1 MHIKRIIT
9 AIVAFPLLCLLIIK
23 GTILV
28 FTLFISIVSLIAL
41 FEYYRI
47 VFNDQEQAVFS
58 PIPIWSALCGL
69 LIISA
74 AYIQSFHPDTNFFQL
89 VTGLLVLNFIGAAIL
104 SMPQYKNG
112 PEILNV
118 VEKEIQAVIYIP
130 LSLSLMVLLRNDP
143 QGVAWIFFILFIV
156 FAGDIGAFYSGKFF
170 GRHKLSPSISPGKT
184 IEGSVGGMIFS
195 VIVGYIFMRL
205 FLPHLN
211 NPMIFLLFIVVNM
224 SAQTGDLFESQLKR
238 TGKIKDSGN
247 ILPGH
252 GGILDR
258 IDALLF
264 AAPVTYFF
272 KAFVLTGF

>member
-1 MHIKRIIT
+1 MHLKRILTSI
-9 AIVAFPLLCLLIIK
+9 IAFPLLALLIIK
-23 GTILV
+23 GPVLL
-28 FTLFISIVSLIAL
+28 FNLFIGLVSLVAL
-41 FEYYRI
+41 YEYYRI
-47 VFNDQEQAVFS
+47 VFHDKPHAVFS
-58 PIPIWSALCGL
+58 GISIWGALIGL
-69 LIISA
+69 LIIGA
-74 AYIQSFHPDTNFFQL
+74 AHFNSFQL
-89 VTGLLVLNFIGAAIL
+89 IIGLVILNFIVAAVL

-112 PEILNV
+112 PQILNV

-130 LSLSLMVLLRNDP
+130 LSLATIVLVRNDSS
-143 QGVAWIFFILFIV
+143 GVAWIFFILFIV
-156 FAGDIGAFYSGKFF
+156 FAGDVGAFYAGKFF

-184 IEGSVGGMIFS
+184 IEGSIGGMIFS

-211 NPMIFLLFIVVNM
+211 TPVIFLLFIIVNI

-264 AAPVTYFF
+264 AAPVAYFF
-272 KAFVLTGF
+272 KECVLTGL

>member
-1 MHIKRIIT
+1 MHLKRIIT
-9 AIVAFPLLCLLIIK
+9 AIVAFSSLSLFICK
-23 GTILV
+23 GTV
-28 FTLFISIVSLIAL
+28 FQFTLFIGIASMVAL
-41 FEYYRI
+41 YEYYRI
-47 VFNDQEQAVFS
+47 VFYDKKHAVFS
-58 PIPIWSALCGL
+58 PIPIWGALISL
-69 LIISA
+69 LIIAA
-74 AYIQSFHPDTNFFQL
+74 AYTHSFQLIIGLFILNFFGA
-89 VTGLLVLNFIGAAIL
+89 GLL

-112 PEILNV
+112 PGILNV

-130 LSLSLMVLLRNDP
+130 ISLAMIVLLRNEP
-143 QGVAWIFFILFIV
+143 QGVVWIFFLLFIV
-156 FAGDIGAFYSGKFF
+156 FAGDVGAFYAGKFF

-184 IEGSVGGMIFS
+184 IEGSIGGMIFCI
-195 VIVGYIFMRL
+195 IVGYVFMRL

-211 NPMIFLLFIVVNM
+211 GPMIFLLFVVVNI

-264 AAPVTYFF
+264 AAPVIYFF
-272 KAFVLTGF
+272 KLLF

>member
-1 MHIKRIIT
+1 M
-9 AIVAFPLLCLLIIK
+9 
-23 GTILV
+23 
-28 FTLFISIVSLIAL
+28 SLIAL

-69 LIISA
+69 LIIGA
-74 AYIQSFHPDTNFFQL
+74 AYIQSFQPDTNFFQL

-143 QGVAWIFFILFIV
+143 QGVAWIFFLLFIV

-211 NPMIFLLFIVVNM
+211 TPMIFLLFIVVNI

-264 AAPVTYFF
+264 AAPVAYFF
-272 KAFVLTGF
+272 KTFVLTGF

>member
-1 MHIKRIIT
+1 MHIKRILT
-9 AIVAFPLLCLLIIK
+9 AIIAFPLLSLLIFK
-23 GTILV
+23 GTILL

-41 FEYYRI
+41 YEYYRI
-47 VFNDQEQAVFS
+47 VFSDKKEAIFS
-58 PIPIWSALCGL
+58 SIPAWGALCGL
-69 LIISA
+69 LIIGA
-74 AYIQSFHPDTNFFQL
+74 AYIHSFQL
-89 VTGLLVLNFIGAAIL
+89 IIGLLVLNFIGAAML

-112 PEILNV
+112 PGILNV

-130 LSLSLMVLLRNDP
+130 LSLALMVLLRNDP
-143 QGVAWIFFILFIV
+143 YGVPWIFFLLFIV

-170 GRHKLSPSISPGKT
+170 GRHKLSPSISPNKT
-184 IEGSVGGMIFS
+184 IEGSVGGMI
-195 VIVGYIFMRL
+195 VCMIVGYIFMRL

-211 NPMIFLLFIVVNM
+211 GLIIFLLFIIVNI
-224 SAQTGDLFESQLKR
+224 SAQAGDLFESQLKR

-272 KAFVLTGF
+272 KTLVLTGS

>member
-1 MHIKRIIT
+1 MHLKRIIT

-23 GTILV
+23 GTIFL
-28 FTLFISIVSLIAL
+28 FTLFIGIVSLIAL

-69 LIISA
+69 LIIGAS
-74 AYIQSFHPDTNFFQL
+74 YIQSFQL
-89 VTGLLVLNFIGAAIL
+89 ITGLLVLNFIGAAIL

-143 QGVAWIFFILFIV
+143 QGVAWIFLLLFIV

-211 NPMIFLLFIVVNM
+211 TPMIFLLFIVVNM

-264 AAPVTYFF
+264 AAPVAYFF

>member
-1 MHIKRIIT
+1 MHLKRIIT
-9 AIVAFPLLCLLIIK
+9 AIIAFPLLCLLIFK
-23 GTILV
+23 GSIFL
-28 FTLFISIVSLIAL
+28 FTLFIGIVSLIAL

-47 VFNDQEQAVFS
+47 VFNDKEPPVFS
-58 PIPIWSALCGL
+58 PINLWGALCGL
-69 LIISA
+69 LIIGA
-74 AYIQSFHPDTNFFQL
+74 AYNLSFQL
-89 VTGLLVLNFIGAAIL
+89 ITGLLILNFIGAAIL

-112 PEILNV
+112 PEILNM
-118 VEKEIQAVIYIP
+118 VEKEIQAVVYIP
-130 LSLSLMVLLRNDP
+130 LSLAVMVLLRNDT
-143 QGVAWIFFILFIV
+143 QGVAWIFFLLFIV

-184 IEGSVGGMIFS
+184 IEGSIGGMIFS

-211 NPMIFLLFIVVNM
+211 TPMIFLLFIIVNI

-238 TGKIKDSGN
+238 TGNIKDSGN

-272 KAFVLTGF
+272 KSFILTGF